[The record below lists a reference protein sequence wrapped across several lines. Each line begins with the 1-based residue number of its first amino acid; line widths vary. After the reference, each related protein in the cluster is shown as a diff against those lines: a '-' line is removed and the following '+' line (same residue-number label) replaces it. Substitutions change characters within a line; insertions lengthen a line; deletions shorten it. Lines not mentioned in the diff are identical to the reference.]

1 MLCEGRETSGDFVGT
16 REKREAIG
24 GAETIQSALVE
35 GEASDCTE
43 HPCGSTLGKAREQS

>member
-1 MLCEGRETSGDFVGT
+1 MRGERHQGTLWGT
-16 REKREAIG
+16 REKREATG

>member
-1 MLCEGRETSGDFVGT
+1 MRGERHQGT
-16 REKREAIG
+16 LRGTGEQREAIG

>member
-1 MLCEGRETSGDFVGT
+1 MRGERHQGT
-16 REKREAIG
+16 FRGTGEQREAIG

-43 HPCGSTLGKAREQS
+43 HLCGGTLGKAREQS